1 MRLRRTPRR
10 RPHSRALAVA
20 ATLTSAGL
28 LAAEGVRL
36 WRRGE
41 TPAQELQALRA
52 GYRAGTADDT
62 AVLNLFVAF
71 GLTFAVA
78 RPVTH
83 SIRRG
88 VGPLRDVHIGRRHI
102 HHFVPGI
109 LLVLLSGGASIGVR
123 REGLDP
129 WLAVP
134 FGAGAALIV
143 DETALL
149 VELQD
154 VYWSE
159 EGVLSIDVGLGGVT
173 ALACLALLLRA
184 AQRGFVL
191 LSDEWEPGAD
201 PRPAAGRA
209 EDLELPA

>member
-10 RPHSRALAVA
+10 RPHSRALAVTA
-20 ATLTSAGL
+20 ALTSAGL

-41 TPAQELQALRA
+41 TPVRELQALRA

-62 AVLNLFVAF
+62 AVVNLFVAF

-78 RPVTH
+78 RTVTH
-83 SIRRG
+83 AIRRG

-129 WLAVP
+129 WPARP
-134 FGAGAALIV
+134 AGAGA
-143 DETALL
+143 
-149 VELQD
+149 
-154 VYWSE
+154 
-159 EGVLSIDVGLGGVT
+159 G
-173 ALACLALLLRA
+173 
-184 AQRGFVL
+184 
-191 LSDEWEPGAD
+191 P
-201 PRPAAGRA
+201 PRPA
-209 EDLELPA
+209 PASS